1 MERRQKIVLQLTA
14 LAALFIIPT
23 GFVLALLIS
32 NENASIRVVRNE
44 VAGAAYLRA
53 LAPVLNAVEEHQYDH
68 SVDVSQAAAQ
78 IQAVESQFGAG
89 LGTSSAAATA
99 SNSGAAAAADPASLD
114 KIMKVQADVLA
125 LISTIGNQ
133 SGLIL
138 DDQLDTYYLCDV
150 ALNHLPSLLD
160 QLPDLEINAG
170 DPAKHDDLVTS
181 IGAVGS
187 NHDGLD
193 ASMMAAFA
201 SDPTGSVKN
210 ALGGVYAEAKSRLET
225 AVQRFKDKAKVDAS
239 SLSPVMGQVVAL
251 NQAVLDQ
258 LTVRLQAREARLER
272 TEYLAVGGSISLFL
286 LLAGFMAYRVVTH
299 ITRPLERLT
308 GVMQR
313 LANGDLEVEVPAI
326 TRRDELGDMARATE
340 VFRQNAIR
348 NRELEEVAK
357 SEEAFR
363 RRRQEALEE
372 LNVNFNSAV
381 TGQLQM
387 VGAASTEL
395 EATAQGLLTQAEA
408 AGVRTQQVENAV
420 TVSTESA
427 QAVAAAT
434 EQLAASGN
442 EIGHQIER
450 TTLVSNDAVGYADR
464 ASQLVQELS
473 VAVSGVTNVVSFISE
488 IASQTNLLA
497 LNATIEAARAGE
509 AGKGFAVVASE
520 VKALANQTAQATGEI
535 GQKISA
541 VQSTANDVAGI
552 IRQIAE
558 VISNIDGN
566 SGAVAAAVTQQA
578 SATGEISRSANN
590 AAEANRNMADT
601 MAELR
606 ENASFT
612 RNAAQQLFDAA
623 ADLAKQSE
631 TLRSDFE
638 TFIASVSRAGDRR
651 IHERFDFERPL
662 TITSRH
668 GNNIPGRSVNISY
681 GGAAF
686 RCDGL
691 FGIAEEIQIDGLDQT
706 RIAARVIEAKNGYVR
721 VLFRVDQATSARIET
736 LIKRLGGNL
745 VAAS

>member
-1 MERRQKIVLQLTA
+1 MERRQKIVLHLTA
-14 LAALFIIPT
+14 LAALFIVPI
-23 GFVLALLIS
+23 GLILGILVS
-32 NENASIRVVRNE
+32 NENASIRIVRNE

-53 LAPVLNAVEEHQYDH
+53 LAPVLNAIEEHQYDH

-89 LGTSSAAATA
+89 LGTSAAAATA
-99 SNSGAAAAADPASLD
+99 SNSGAGAATDPASLD

-125 LISTIGNQ
+125 LISNIGNQ

-150 ALNHLPSLLD
+150 ALNHVPSLLD

-181 IGAVGS
+181 IGEVGA

-193 ASMMAAFA
+193 ASMTAAFVN
-201 SDPTGSVKN
+201 DPTGSVKN
-210 ALGGVYAEAKSRLET
+210 AIGSVYAETKTRLET
-225 AVQRFKDKAKVDAS
+225 AIEHFKNKAKVDAT

-258 LTVRLQAREARLER
+258 LTIRLQARQDRLVR
-272 TEYLAVGGSISLFL
+272 TEYLAVGGSIVLFL
-286 LLAGFMAYRVVTH
+286 LFAGFMAYRVVTH
-299 ITRPLERLT
+299 ITRPMERLT
-308 GVMQR
+308 GVMQQ
-313 LANGDLEVEVPAI
+313 LANGDLEVEVPSVS
-326 TRRDELGDMARATE
+326 RRDELGDMARATE
-340 VFRQNAIR
+340 VFRRNAIR
-348 NRELEEVAK
+348 NRELEETQK
-357 SEEAFR
+357 SEEAF

-395 EATAQGLLTQAEA
+395 EATAQGLLTQADA
-408 AGVRTQQVENAV
+408 AGARTQQVENAV
-420 TVSTESA
+420 MVSTESA

-434 EQLAASGN
+434 EQLAASSN

-450 TTLVSNDAVGYADR
+450 TTLVTRDAVGYADR

-473 VAVSGVTNVVSFISE
+473 TAVGGVTNVVAFINE

-497 LNATIEAARAGE
+497 LNATIEAARAGD
-509 AGKGFAVVASE
+509 AGRGFAVVASE

-535 GQKISA
+535 GLKIGA
-541 VQSTANDVAGI
+541 VQNTAKDVAGI
-552 IRQIAE
+552 IRQITE
-558 VISNIDGN
+558 VITNIDGN
-566 SGAVAAAVTQQA
+566 SGAVAAAVTEQA

-590 AAEANRNMADT
+590 AAEANRDMAGS
-601 MAELR
+601 MSELR

-612 RNAAQQLFDAA
+612 KNAAQQLFDAA

-651 IHERFDFERPL
+651 IHERFEFDRPV
-662 TITSRH
+662 TISSR
-668 GNNIPGRSVNISY
+668 GGSNIPGRSINISR

-686 RCDGL
+686 RCEGG
-691 FGIAEEIQIDGLDQT
+691 FGVAEEIQIDGLDQT
-706 RIAARVIEAKNGYVR
+706 RIAARVIEAANGQVR
-721 VLFRVDQATSARIET
+721 VLFRIDEATSARIEA
-736 LIKRLGGNL
+736 LIKRLGGNTN
-745 VAAS
+745 AA